1 MLRKI
6 QSNLNKLKRKVDPF
20 DNMQRFTKVGQYHVG
35 AVEATPHRQNYYLV
49 VKYNNQN
56 VLKQYLIP
64 EDEHLELKSYQRS
77 WSKKLK
83 RFHAFEEISSKR
95 RYIMQENIEKFSER
109 VKKFIQ
115 PNTFNIGLITDTF
128 DRQLMASENL
138 KSDGLQQIEE
148 FNTLGELGLLDL
160 KVHLGNW
167 ISGCDEGYT
176 SQKRLIDMRNA
187 FQDGQIPFVNLKGN
201 CDDNDSYDEQEP
213 KWPSFGEREFEDI
226 MWHKMY
232 QQEALSFIYSG
243 NGVSYYDYQN
253 FRIIFINTSDLP
265 YDIDNHGQKRFNTK
279 KTLAVREDQVEEIIE
294 ILSISHHK
302 RIIFMGHSVPITRRG
317 DNALKYNG
325 RTLHE
330 LFVAF
335 NQKAIG
341 HLSNH
346 GVPIEFKLGNQFDF
360 SKVVDSQ
367 IVSYIG
373 GHHQTESNYR
383 LNTIDYI
390 TLNTSSRLFNK
401 KQKRELD
408 TPNEVAGYVLNIN
421 PSQNE
426 IQLFGYGA
434 STFRKIF
441 KI

>member
-1 MLRKI
+1 MI
-6 QSNLNKLKRKVDPF
+6 ATVKR
-20 DNMQRFTKVGQYHVG
+20 
-35 AVEATPHRQNYYLV
+35 
-49 VKYNNQN
+49 
-56 VLKQYLIP
+56 
-64 EDEHLELKSYQRS
+64 
-77 WSKKLK
+77 
-83 RFHAFEEISSKR
+83 
-95 RYIMQENIEKFSER
+95 
-109 VKKFIQ
+109 
-115 PNTFNIGLITDTF
+115 
-128 DRQLMASENL
+128 
-138 KSDGLQQIEE
+138 
-148 FNTLGELGLLDL
+148 
-160 KVHLGNW
+160 
-167 ISGCDEGYT
+167 
-176 SQKRLIDMRNA
+176 
-187 FQDGQIPFVNLKGN
+187 
-201 CDDNDSYDEQEP
+201 DSI
-213 KWPSFGEREFEDI
+213 R
-226 MWHKMY
+226 
-232 QQEALSFIYSG
+232 
-243 NGVSYYDYQN
+243 
-253 FRIIFINTSDLP
+253 
-265 YDIDNHGQKRFNTK
+265 K

-401 KQKRELD
+401 KQKKR
-408 TPNEVAGYVLNIN
+408 T
-421 PSQNE
+421 
-426 IQLFGYGA
+426 
-434 STFRKIF
+434 
-441 KI
+441 